1 MANVLLHLGLGL
13 ALAVLAIRW
22 APRYPRECG
31 AFVAAAIPAVYLAV
45 AGNTLQHRWALWLHI
60 ALALAAVAL
69 IGWRVFGA
77 GRYRAAFAACVS
89 VLLLLPASAAL
100 WRTVHPDPDNFI
112 VNPTSPPLSMDE
124 EGAGAHS
131 PFAPSSAQTNTGG
144 IIPSNFFMDSET
156 CGECHKDIYEQWKS
170 SMHHFASFN
179 NQFYRKSIE
188 YMQDVVGTQPEQVV
202 RRAAT
207 TTPSSSTAASTGP
220 SRSRS
225 TRRKRRPGL
234 AACRATPSCTS
245 AAAWA
250 TPISRVEYPPLH
262 ELASS
267 QNQYIRAIDYF
278 LTYLNPE
285 PHRRTF
291 LKPFMREQSAE
302 FCAAATRCTS
312 MCR

>member
-1 MANVLLHLGLGL
+1 MPSAFCSSIAPTSPRFAQASIFYEANVLLHLGLGL

-89 VLLLLPASAAL
+89 ILLLLPASAAL

-112 VNPTSPPLSMDE
+112 VNPTSPPLSMDQ

-131 PFAPSSAQTNTGG
+131 PFAPSSAQTNTGK

-156 CGECHKDIYEQWKS
+156 CGECHKDIYDQWKS

-179 NQFYRKSIE
+179 NQFYRKAIE
-188 YMQDVVGTQPEQVV
+188 YMQDTIGTRPSKWCAGCHDHAVFFNGRFDRPIKEQIDTPEAQAGLGCMSCHAIVHVGSTHGE
-202 RRAAT
+202 RRFHAW
-207 TTPSSSTAASTGP
+207 
-220 SRSRS
+220 S
-225 TRRKRRPGL
+225 TRR
-234 AACRATPSCTS
+234 CTS
-245 AAAWA
+245 SPPA
-250 TPISRVEYPPLH
+250 TTS
-262 ELASS
+262 
-267 QNQYIRAIDYF
+267 
-278 LTYLNPE
+278 T
-285 PHRRTF
+285 
-291 LKPFMREQSAE
+291 SA
-302 FCAAATRCTS
+302 RWITS
-312 MCR
+312 

>member
-1 MANVLLHLGLGL
+1 MPASSTKPTSCCTWDSASLL
-13 ALAVLAIRW
+13 AALAIRW

-100 WRTVHPDPDNFI
+100 WRTVRPDPDNVI
-112 VNPTSPPLSMDE
+112 VNPASPPLSMDE
-124 EGAGAHS
+124 EGAGAQS
-131 PFAPSSAQTNTGG
+131 PFAPSSAQTNTGK

-179 NQFYRKSIE
+179 NQFYRKAIE
-188 YMQDVVGTQPEQVV
+188 YMQDVIGTRPSKWCAGCHDHAVFFNGRFDRPIKEQIDTPEAQAGPRLHVLPRHRA
-202 RRAAT
+202 RRQQH
-207 TTPSSSTAASTGP
+207 GE
-220 SRSRS
+220 
-225 TRRKRRPGL
+225 RRFH
-234 AACRATPSCTS
+234 
-245 AAAWA
+245 AW
-250 TPISRVEYPPLH
+250 S
-262 ELASS
+262 
-267 QNQYIRAIDYF
+267 IR
-278 LTYLNPE
+278 
-285 PHRRTF
+285 
-291 LKPFMREQSAE
+291 
-302 FCAAATRCTS
+302 RCTS
-312 MCR
+312 SPPATTRTSARWITS